1 MILTLEK
8 FLSYFPNIEL
18 TKEEFIKK
26 FIVTYKNNPTLEDIF
41 NFKSVIKNNKDKR
54 YLMKDRIIDYF
65 YKMVISNRHEY
76 LSNFYE
82 SYFAFFDPFTLKWD
96 NIDIHHNTNKCKTNV
111 NILNC
116 MSNKN
121 KSYEENF
128 LDVLDDS
135 CDKRI
140 ISLQKNDGSRR
151 LVRNLNFLEILSTT
165 KVTNSCKSETPLWD
179 TLIMIYNNLTLPDR
193 LFAPSSIDQFFVQKN
208 KLNEFNYNAF
218 FYLIQG
224 YQPKASILNPYTI
237 NWIIKNLFKGE
248 KIFTPVLSW
257 CSYIFAFMHTNWK
270 HYVGD
275 DVIQEVVD
283 RTQFVFDYYNNKE
296 KSINLFCQPSETLL
310 TNKDFQKY
318 KSYFDAILLCP
329 PYYDMEIY
337 KSGEQS
343 VNKWKTYSE
352 WLTGYW
358 EGTMKV
364 CNYSLSPTGTF
375 SFIINNYKSLNGIE
389 YDLIKDLNLIAS
401 KYFKL
406 KDIIKLHNRGSP
418 LRVNHKDRT
427 EMLFIYE
434 YKN

>member
-1 MILTLEK
+1 MVWK
-8 FLSYFPNIEL
+8 FQF
-18 TKEEFIKK
+18 KK
-26 FIVTYKNNPTLEDIF
+26 
-41 NFKSVIKNNKDKR
+41 
-54 YLMKDRIIDYF
+54 
-65 YKMVISNRHEY
+65 
-76 LSNFYE
+76 
-82 SYFAFFDPFTLKWD
+82 
-96 NIDIHHNTNKCKTNV
+96 
-111 NILNC
+111 
-116 MSNKN
+116 
-121 KSYEENF
+121 
-128 LDVLDDS
+128 
-135 CDKRI
+135 
-140 ISLQKNDGSRR
+140 
-151 LVRNLNFLEILSTT
+151 
-165 KVTNSCKSETPLWD
+165 
-179 TLIMIYNNLTLPDR
+179 
-193 LFAPSSIDQFFVQKN
+193 
-208 KLNEFNYNAF
+208 
-218 FYLIQG
+218 
-224 YQPKASILNPYTI
+224 
-237 NWIIKNLFKGE
+237 
-248 KIFTPVLSW
+248 
-257 CSYIFAFMHTNWK
+257 
-270 HYVGD
+270 
-275 DVIQEVVD
+275 
-283 RTQFVFDYYNNKE
+283 